1 MQKNTSFNTPGYT
14 YEHTTV
20 CKYEHT
26 SMYTV
31 PPYVST
37 SHRHAQTLHPNSRI
51 LQQSIHSWGNI
62 VLKCG
67 TAGPGSV
74 INFSIFSSST
84 VHSSPNIM
92 HYHTVCC
99 LLQSVCCRWCRGTTT
114 TVYLIGPLR
123 RKIYSFFGRGQT
135 SVFEKIEKN
144 LRWDWQQRSRTS
156 SQFIFIFKITW
167 EEANQPG
174 LRRSRLLVDTTG
186 LRMCARRVAMSRK
199 KPIFFQ
205 VKMMRQSTK

>member
-1 MQKNTSFNTPGYT
+1 MMREYCSKMWDGGSRVRDQFFDFQQLDCSQFTQYNAL
-14 YEHTTV
+14 
-20 CKYEHT
+20 
-26 SMYTV
+26 
-31 PPYVST
+31 
-37 SHRHAQTLHPNSRI
+37 SHR
-51 LQQSIHSWGNI
+51 
-62 VLKCG
+62 
-67 TAGPGSV
+67 
-74 INFSIFSSST
+74 
-84 VHSSPNIM
+84 
-92 HYHTVCC
+92 
-99 LLQSVCCRWCRGTTT
+99 LLQSVCCRWSRDTTT
-114 TVYLIGPLR
+114 PVYLIGPLR

-167 EEANQPG
+167 EEASQPG